1 MVRSREGTAECSVH
15 DNMEERLRK
24 RTAYQ
29 VEDEAYG
36 LWMPGAGIPLF
47 PFGEPAE
54 VKRQKTLMRT
64 SLLFSELEREM
75 HHEREAFL
83 LARRAHEWREIRLSA
98 ELANKFP
105 MSTDKD
111 EAPVAA
117 EHAAAAE
124 VEVQCARA
132 AARTPEQCTAE
143 ELAKKEMAGRRLPD
157 LPAPLSQRDLEAAYA
172 ELPVGA
178 CSTIQTCVECWQ
190 SGRLT
195 SSDVVDTVRSFASL
209 SKMIRGLFEA
219 AGKAALPSGLCSGEA
234 ATDEEMHDLAKMA
247 QV

>member
-1 MVRSREGTAECSVH
+1 MANTR
-15 DNMEERLRK
+15 
-24 RTAYQ
+24 
-29 VEDEAYG
+29 
-36 LWMPGAGIPLF
+36 
-47 PFGEPAE
+47 
-54 VKRQKTLMRT
+54 
-64 SLLFSELEREM
+64 
-75 HHEREAFL
+75 
-83 LARRAHEWREIRLSA
+83 ARPKA
-98 ELANKFP
+98 
-105 MSTDKD
+105 ST
-111 EAPVAA
+111 

-219 AGKAALPSGLCSGEA
+219 AGTAALPSGLCSGEA